1 LQKGRQGSWNLL
13 CVLSSCPFF
22 GLTALNPGNDGPV
35 AKQRLDEG
43 FTMVNVATDIVAM
56 SSGIAKNVEEA
67 LSTSIEVKSGYT
79 MVQTGSRTS

>member
-1 LQKGRQGSWNLL
+1 
-13 CVLSSCPFF
+13 
-22 GLTALNPGNDGPV
+22 LNPGNEGAV

-67 LSTSIEVKSGYT
+67 LSTSIEVTSGYST
-79 MVQTGSRTS
+79 